1 MRHLSQEQTMLAPT
15 SELAT
20 AALVRDI
27 TALRRELALAER
39 GLRERAAREAVRL
52 AEAERVAWREAREG
66 CLQLERI
73 RRDVNAR
80 LDTIRGGGQ
89 TRFPGE
95 FALAQTALRDMETW
109 EPRCSAAY
117 TIVSFAGRRN
127 KLRFLRG
134 GADREGVVRET
145 LAHGGVYTE
154 RGYFQEIL
162 K

>member
-1 MRHLSQEQTMLAPT
+1 MPT
-15 SELAT
+15 PLRDSGTGAT
-20 AALVRDI
+20 ACDI
-27 TALRRELALAER
+27 VALRRDLAQAER

-52 AEAERVAWREAREG
+52 AEAELVAWREAQEG

-73 RRDVNAR
+73 RRDANAR
-80 LDTIRGGGQ
+80 LDAIREGGQ

-95 FALAQTALRDMETW
+95 YVLAQMALRDVETW
-109 EPRCSAAY
+109 ELRCSAAY

-127 KLRFLRG
+127 RFRFLRG
-134 GADREGVVRET
+134 GADREAVMREM

>member
-1 MRHLSQEQTMLAPT
+1 MLAPT

-27 TALRRELALAER
+27 TALRRELIQAEH
-39 GLRERAAREAVRL
+39 GLRERAEREAVRL
-52 AEAERVAWREAREG
+52 TEAERVAWREAQEG

-73 RRDVNAR
+73 RRDGNAR
-80 LDTIRGGGQ
+80 LEALRSGTGE
-89 TRFPGE
+89 RFHGE
-95 FALAQTALRDMETW
+95 GALAGMALRDVEAW
-109 EPRCSAAY
+109 ELRDSAPY
-117 TIVSFAGRRN
+117 TIVSFAGRRSR
-127 KLRFLRG
+127 LRFLRG
-134 GADREGVVRET
+134 GADREAVMRET